1 MGRSAV
7 VFSIALYAAICA
19 ALPAPAGDGSGPAD
33 LPTQAIG
40 YTQHATAL
48 PGGRMANV
56 STGRAML
63 LLPGRRPIPLAADL
77 ADEPGSWTQ
86 FVGWF
91 PDGRTAVIG
100 RAWESAENAAWE
112 EAHEEFRFRDGDWLY
127 DTHLLDLDSGRTTNV
142 TAVERVSFYNTGVFA
157 WPGDPTRL
165 GFTALIDGISKPFAM
180 DRDGHHKTD
189 LARESKGFSYGFSGS
204 PDGERI
210 AYHENYQV
218 WLADADGGN
227 RMKVD
232 TGHPFNFAPAWSPD
246 GKWLLFVS
254 GEHEDCHPHVVRADG
269 AALRKIGDRNGYR
282 GAMEFLDVPDFHG
295 GSSDVPVWSADGLSV
310 FFTARVANA
319 DGAADSIE
327 LFRIGV
333 GEGETPKRLTI
344 SPPGTL
350 HYHPRPSPDGAW
362 LLYGSHRETGA
373 GGKSRNLYARR
384 LVDGVEVQLTHLP
397 TGQAAMH
404 GHWQPV
410 EVAPGPAL
418 LSPPRAWRFSAPGA
432 R

>member
-1 MGRSAV
+1 
-7 VFSIALYAAICA
+7 
-19 ALPAPAGDGSGPAD
+19 
-33 LPTQAIG
+33 
-40 YTQHATAL
+40 
-48 PGGRMANV
+48 
-56 STGRAML
+56 
-63 LLPGRRPIPLAADL
+63 
-77 ADEPGSWTQ
+77 
-86 FVGWF
+86 
-91 PDGRTAVIG
+91 
-100 RAWESAENAAWE
+100 
-112 EAHEEFRFRDGDWLY
+112 
-127 DTHLLDLDSGRTTNV
+127 
-142 TAVERVSFYNTGVFA
+142 
-157 WPGDPTRL
+157 
-165 GFTALIDGISKPFAM
+165 
-180 DRDGHHKTD
+180 
-189 LARESKGFSYGFSGS
+189 
-204 PDGERI
+204 
-210 AYHENYQV
+210 
-218 WLADADGGN
+218 
-227 RMKVD
+227 
-232 TGHPFNFAPAWSPD
+232 
-246 GKWLLFVS
+246 
-254 GEHEDCHPHVVRADG
+254 
-269 AALRKIGDRNGYR
+269 
-282 GAMEFLDVPDFHG
+282 MEFLDVPDFHG

-373 GGKSRNLYARR
+373 GGKARNLYARR